1 MGGMAGF
8 LGTRASFML
17 DVVFLAMFVVL
28 PVMGWSIA
36 QVRYGRRYQL
46 HKRVQLALGAIL
58 LVAVTLFE
66 VDMRLNDWNEWA
78 RPSPYYPSIVQ
89 TALWIHLFFAVPT
102 ALIWIYVIVQGLRKF
117 PQPPAPGE
125 HSRSH
130 IFWGRLAAIEMTLTA
145 VTGWI
150 FYWLAF
156 VAK

>member
-1 MGGMAGF
+1 MDGF

-36 QVRYGRRYQL
+36 QVRYHRRYQL
-46 HKRVQLALGAIL
+46 HKRVQLTLGTIL

-66 VDMRLNDWNEWA
+66 VDMRLNDWTKWA
-78 RPSPYYPSIVQ
+78 EKSPYYPTIVN
-89 TALWIHLFFAVPT
+89 TSLWIHLFFAVPT

-117 PQPPAPGE
+117 PNPPAPGE

-130 IFWGRLAAIEMTLTA
+130 LFWGRLAAIEMTLTA

-156 VAK
+156 VAN